1 MNTEENALSPGPP
14 FTVIVT
20 IQATWELPVI
30 TVSKLTHTVFAYS
43 AGISNLLQ
51 LAHKSE
57 RSFVRG
63 HIVLEDVACP
73 DMV

>member
-1 MNTEENALSPGPP
+1 MEENALSPGPP
-14 FTVIVT
+14 FTVIVM

-30 TVSKLTHTVFAYS
+30 TVSKFTCTVFVTA

-51 LAHKSE
+51 LAQKLE
-57 RSFVRG
+57 MSFVRG
-63 HIVLEDVACP
+63 HILLENVACP